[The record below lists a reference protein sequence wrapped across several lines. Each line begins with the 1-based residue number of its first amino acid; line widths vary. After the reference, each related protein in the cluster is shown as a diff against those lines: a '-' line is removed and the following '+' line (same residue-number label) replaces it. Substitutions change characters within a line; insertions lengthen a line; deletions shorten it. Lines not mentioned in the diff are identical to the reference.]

1 MLGHVLCAYCGCPP
15 ARHTKAD
22 PGGLLA
28 DAAAAH
34 AAPDIRA
41 DARRRG
47 RGAAG
52 RRDQRESD
60 EESRYCKPGYGTLWI
75 LFVITNYST

>member
-1 MLGHVLCAYCGCPP
+1 MLCAYCGCPP
-15 ARHTKAD
+15 ARHTKVD

-28 DAAAAH
+28 DAAAAAH

-41 DARRRG
+41 EARRRG

-60 EESRYCKPGYGTLWI
+60 EESRYCKLGYTMNFVCYYLSV
-75 LFVITNYST
+75 LF